1 MVGDRAGTARMGLRQ
16 WVQDGAETVS
26 TGWGRAGM
34 LMDIPLCRKLL
45 SVLTQYVEQAGRG
58 EPCES
63 LPQTFKAL
71 EYIFKFIVRSR
82 HLFAQ

>member
-1 MVGDRAGTARMGLRQ
+1 MPT
-16 WVQDGAETVS
+16 
-26 TGWGRAGM
+26 
-34 LMDIPLCRKLL
+34 DIPPCRKLL
-45 SVLTQYVEQAGRG
+45 AVLTQYVEQAGRG

-63 LPQTFKAL
+63 LPRTFKAL

>member
-1 MVGDRAGTARMGLRQ
+1 
-16 WVQDGAETVS
+16 
-26 TGWGRAGM
+26 M